1 MRQCHQVSSLS
12 LHLIASLLVSHLEVG
27 RPKPDLTAAVADPV
41 DHQAGEHGET
51 FKDFE
56 QSGGGEESRHVS
68 IVTSTGAQYEWE
80 LREIRSVNISPAR
93 GLTHLLITDRFSSHQ
108 PVILRTI

>member
-1 MRQCHQVSSLS
+1 MSSCFVSLS
-12 LHLIASLLVSHLEVG
+12 HLIASLLVSHLEVG